1 MYNSNLINPG
11 FISGFID
18 AEGCF
23 HISVVEHKNLKI
35 GYSVRVIFQISL
47 HEKDKALLDS
57 IKDYFGVGKV
67 IARKDGVYY
76 YQVTQIKD
84 LILILDHLAKYPLI
98 TQKRIDCEL
107 FKQVVYLMIEQKH
120 LTKEG
125 LAKIVN
131 IKAAMNFKVLSDK
144 LLSNFSDVKPV
155 ERPVVKDIEI
165 YDVNWVS
172 GFVEG
177 EGCFFVNIYKRK
189 ESVLGEGVKLVFKIT
204 QDKRNNEVLALFSS
218 IFGCG
223 KIYNQSASSKGGSQ
237 DFMVTGLGDI
247 TEKVIP
253 FFLAHPLLGAK
264 LKEFQDWCKVA
275 ELMQNKDHLTKDG
288 LEKIRSIKLG
298 MNFNRVQREDD

>member
-1 MYNSNLINPG
+1 MNYSNLINPG

-23 HISVVEHKNLKI
+23 HVSVVEHKNLKI

-84 LILILDHLAKYPLI
+84 LLLILDHLAKYPLI
-98 TQKRIDCEL
+98 TQKRVDCEL
-107 FKQVVYLMIEQKH
+107 FKEVVYLMMEKKH

-131 IKAAMNFKVLSDK
+131 IKAAMNFEVLSDK

-155 ERPVVKDIEI
+155 ERPVVKDTNI
-165 YDVNWVS
+165 YDVN
-172 GFVEG
+172 
-177 EGCFFVNIYKRK
+177 
-189 ESVLGEGVKLVFKIT
+189 
-204 QDKRNNEVLALFSS
+204 
-218 IFGCG
+218 
-223 KIYNQSASSKGGSQ
+223 
-237 DFMVTGLGDI
+237 
-247 TEKVIP
+247 
-253 FFLAHPLLGAK
+253 
-264 LKEFQDWCKVA
+264 
-275 ELMQNKDHLTKDG
+275 
-288 LEKIRSIKLG
+288 
-298 MNFNRVQREDD
+298 